1 MSDVRQRDAAEAERL
16 SALLDAEMGAAEAGT
31 ICKSWQSDAE
41 LRAEWHAWHVIG
53 DVLRSEDLGAT
64 ASGDAAFLDRL
75 RARLAD
81 EPVILAPQPLQSP
94 EEREVAGGELPQ
106 VAAVS
111 AASAPRRW
119 VQWGTPAAVAAGFM
133 LVVSVFVSLP
143 RDFAPAPT
151 MADARA
157 LPTVIG
163 GGGASTVPSLAQGLT
178 PASAAGDQAFVAS
191 GSLVRD
197 SQLDGYLAAHQQFSG
212 STALGEP
219 AGFMRVVTHEA
230 SGRR

>member
-1 MSDVRQRDAAEAERL
+1 MSDVRQRDAADAERL
-16 SALLDAEMGAAEAGT
+16 SALLDAELGAAEAGT

-64 ASGDAAFLDRL
+64 ACGDAAFLDRL

-81 EPVILAPQPLQSP
+81 EPVILAPQPLQGP
-94 EEREVAGGELPQ
+94 DGRQADVGELPR
-106 VAAVS
+106 VAAAGMS
-111 AASAPRRW
+111 RRW
-119 VQWGTPAAVAAGFM
+119 LQWGTPAAVAAGFM
-133 LVVSVFVSLP
+133 LVVGVFVSLP
-143 RDFAPAPT
+143 RGFAPASVV
-151 MADARA
+151 ADARM
-157 LPTVIG
+157 LPPVIE
-163 GGGASTVPSLAQGLT
+163 GASAVPALAQGLT

>member
-16 SALLDAEMGAAEAGT
+16 SALLDAEIGSAEAGT
-31 ICKSWQSDAE
+31 ACKSWQSDAE

-64 ASGDAAFLDRL
+64 APGDAVFLDRL
-75 RARLAD
+75 RTRLAE
-81 EPVILAPQPLQSP
+81 EPVILAPQPLQAP
-94 EEREVAGGELPQ
+94 DEREAAVGELPQ
-106 VAAVS
+106 VAA
-111 AASAPRRW
+111 AGAPRRW

-133 LVVSVFVSLP
+133 LVVGVFVSLP
-143 RDFAPAPT
+143 RGLAPAPVV
-151 MADARA
+151 ADARP
-157 LPTVIG
+157 LPSVID
-163 GGGASTVPSLAQGLT
+163 GASAVPALAQGLT
-178 PASAAGDQAFVAS
+178 AASSAGDQAFVAS
-191 GSLVRD
+191 GSLMRD

>member
-16 SALLDAEMGAAEAGT
+16 SALLDAEVGAAEAGT
-31 ICKSWQSDAE
+31 LCKSWQSDAE

-53 DVLRSEDLGAT
+53 DVLRSDDLGAT

-75 RARLAD
+75 RTRLAE
-81 EPVILAPQPLQSP
+81 EPVILAPQPLRTP
-94 EEREVAGGELPQ
+94 DEHEAGSGELPQ

-111 AASAPRRW
+111 VRRRW
-119 VQWGTPAAVAAGFM
+119 MQWGTPAAVAAGFM
-133 LVVSVFVSLP
+133 LVVGVFVSLP

-163 GGGASTVPSLAQGLT
+163 GGGASAVPSLAQGLT